1 MIKLSGDYSKPITA
15 GIIAIIIVGCLLL
28 VFIGV
33 GLIVCFA
40 YFEFAITL
48 KTQRPKIQPVQ
59 DSRKDEKV
67 DGPEER
73 P

>member
-15 GIIAIIIVGCLLL
+15 GIIAIIIAGCLLL

-48 KTQRPKIQPVQ
+48 KT
-59 DSRKDEKV
+59 
-67 DGPEER
+67 
-73 P
+73 